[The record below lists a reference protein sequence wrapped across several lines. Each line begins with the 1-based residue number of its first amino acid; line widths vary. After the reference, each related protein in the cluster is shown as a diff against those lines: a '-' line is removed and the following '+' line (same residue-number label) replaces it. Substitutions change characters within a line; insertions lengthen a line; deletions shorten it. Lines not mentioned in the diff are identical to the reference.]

1 MATGGQRFFKRPP
14 PTSPDIHRIW
24 NDCCL
29 GDVMEVTDIY
39 WALDTWARLNCSID
53 MREDKPYLFWLSPT
67 GVRHE
72 CYADTFAHWFLCG
85 CEEISVKPMAVTPM
99 ASTPTQPLTPN
110 CEVNVAFPLEP
121 IREEVAAEPSV
132 DDQSSEGNEPSVDDQ
147 STDGNEPSNEI
158 IFHEIQ
164 KIGDDADQA
173 VEKTLM
179 GVLASEP
186 ILTFEEIV
194 HMNLEQFLNE
204 STESE

>member
-1 MATGGQRFFKRPP
+1 MAVRFFKRPP
-14 PTSPDIHRIW
+14 PTSPDVHRIW
-24 NDCCL
+24 ADCCL
-29 GDVMEVTDIY
+29 PDVAEVTDIY

-53 MREDKPYLFWLSPT
+53 MREGRPYVFWLSPS

-85 CEEISVKPMAVTPM
+85 CEEIAPQPV
-99 ASTPTQPLTPN
+99 PLTPN
-110 CEVNVAFPLEP
+110 GEVQPVFPLEP
-121 IREEVAAEPSV
+121 VAEEVTEPTVTEELTGNESTV
-132 DDQSSEGNEPSVDDQ
+132 DDR
-147 STDGNEPSNEI
+147 SNEI
-158 IFHEIQ
+158 IFAEVQ

-179 GVLASEP
+179 SDLAAGP

-204 STESE
+204 STLNESTESE

>member
-1 MATGGQRFFKRPP
+1 MATGGQRFFKRPT
-14 PTSPDIHRIW
+14 PTSPDVHRIW
-24 NDCCL
+24 ADCCL
-29 GDVMEVTDIY
+29 ADVAEVTDIY

-53 MREDKPYLFWLSPT
+53 MREGRPYVFWVSPT

-85 CEEISVKPMAVTPM
+85 CEEMAATPI
-99 ASTPTQPLTPN
+99 QPLTPN
-110 CEVNVAFPLEP
+110 GEVNVAFPLEP
-121 IREEVAAEPSV
+121 VAEEVAEST
-132 DDQSSEGNEPSVDDQ
+132 DDQPSDDQ
-147 STDGNEPSNEI
+147 PSDENQSTVGNLSSIDDQPSDDNQSSNEI

>member
-1 MATGGQRFFKRPP
+1 MATGGQRFFKRPT
-14 PTSPDIHRIW
+14 PTSPDIYRIW

-53 MREDKPYLFWLSPT
+53 MRDQRPYVFWLSPT

-85 CEEISVKPMAVTPM
+85 CEEVVATPM
-99 ASTPTQPLTPN
+99 APPTPN
-110 CEVNVAFPLEP
+110 GEVNVAFPLEP
-121 IREEVAAEPSV
+121 IREEVVEQTVTEVQTVEEP
-132 DDQSSEGNEPSVDDQ
+132 PDDQ
-147 STDGNEPSNEI
+147 STNEI